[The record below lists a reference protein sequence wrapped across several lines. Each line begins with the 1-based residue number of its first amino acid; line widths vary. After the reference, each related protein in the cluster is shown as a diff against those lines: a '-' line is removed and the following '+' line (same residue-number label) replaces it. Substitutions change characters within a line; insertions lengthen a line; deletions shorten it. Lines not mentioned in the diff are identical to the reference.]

1 MDSGLLKTWGM
12 RLMFVFLALIILF
25 FHLLPLN
32 PAPSRWAGPDVLVA
46 VIFAW
51 SVRRPDYVPM
61 LLVASVM
68 LMADMML
75 QRPPG
80 LWAVLVVCAAEWLK
94 SRERRQREATF
105 VLEWLT
111 FASTLVVITMLYRAV
126 TMVLMPSPG
135 VLALSLVQVLMTIA
149 IYPVVVAVS
158 YVLLSVRRA
167 APGDVDRFGKP
178 I

>member
-1 MDSGLLKTWGM
+1 M
-12 RLMFVFLALIILF
+12 RLLFVFLALIIQF

-32 PAPSRWAGPDVLVA
+32 PAPSQWAGPDVLVA
-46 VIFAW
+46 IIFAW

-61 LLVASVM
+61 LLVALVM

-94 SRERRQREATF
+94 SRERRQRESTF

-111 FASTLVVITMLYRAV
+111 FASTLVVITMIYRAV
-126 TMVLMPSPG
+126 TMLLMPSPG
-135 VLALSLVQVLMTIA
+135 VLGLSLVQLLMTIA

-158 YVLLSVRRA
+158 YALLGVRRA

>member
-1 MDSGLLKTWGM
+1 
-12 RLMFVFLALIILF
+12 
-25 FHLLPLN
+25 
-32 PAPSRWAGPDVLVA
+32 
-46 VIFAW
+46 
-51 SVRRPDYVPM
+51 
-61 LLVASVM
+61 
-68 LMADMML
+68 
-75 QRPPG
+75 
-80 LWAVLVVCAAEWLK
+80 VVCAAEWLK
-94 SRERRQREATF
+94 SRERRQRESTF